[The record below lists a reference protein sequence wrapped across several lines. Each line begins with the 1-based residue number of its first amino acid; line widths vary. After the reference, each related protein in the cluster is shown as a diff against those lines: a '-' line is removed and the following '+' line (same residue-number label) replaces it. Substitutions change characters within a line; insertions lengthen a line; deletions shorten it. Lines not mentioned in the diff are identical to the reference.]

1 MLVIGAG
8 LPRTGT
14 GSLHRAIS
22 LLGYRSYHMMSV
34 LGDDAHAKQ
43 WADLAD
49 GAASFNDTAQFISRQ
64 AYNATLDYP
73 TSDYVAEYLQLYPD
87 AKVILSVRDNAT
99 AWAQSYQL
107 LNRLVLTME
116 RSFTWT
122 YPNWIPLLIPEK
134 AANIRKMRC
143 ILGTN
148 TVNLSRCELIFVR
161 GQDLEYLRQH
171 YEKHNARIR
180 EIVPPEQLLEF
191 NVKQGW
197 KPLCDFL
204 GHPAPHHAEFPHMG
218 ESNQLRL
225 AMLVCVVVTY
235 LWIPTVL
242 AIVLLIFKRCCG
254 FGCRRKNEQK
264 TKQS

>member
-1 MLVIGAG
+1 MRRIRIVFLKVYCLGLLFHSNTFAQPLNHFWEGIQKIVWGAPESGDNDDVDELEPLSPRQPMLVIGAG

-148 TVNLSRCELIFVR
+148 TVRVDFCARSRLGVFATTLRETQCTHSRSSATGTVAGIQCQTGMETPVRLSGTSC
-161 GQDLEYLRQH
+161 
-171 YEKHNARIR
+171 A
-180 EIVPPEQLLEF
+180 
-191 NVKQGW
+191 
-197 KPLCDFL
+197 
-204 GHPAPHHAEFPHMG
+204 AP
-218 ESNQLRL
+218 R
-225 AMLVCVVVTY
+225 
-235 LWIPTVL
+235 
-242 AIVLLIFKRCCG
+242 
-254 FGCRRKNEQK
+254 
-264 TKQS
+264 